1 MSARAA
7 VVMLLACACGSK
19 SPLLVP
25 APASDAQVPDAG
37 VEPDGGPPADLCVE
51 LPFLEPPREVRVDFV
66 AQILSADV
74 LFLVDVTGSMG
85 EEIGQIRGLLRD
97 EIVPGLGAQIPDLQ
111 LAVAHF
117 ADFPRPE
124 HNYGEIDDDLYRMLQ
139 SSTRNVASVQA
150 AVDRLPLQGGR
161 DGPEAL
167 VEALYLTATGE
178 AFPPYVLQR
187 ACPDGTAGY
196 PCFRPTGTRI
206 VLAFSDAPTHNGPG
220 GHDAYRPGTISP
232 PPHTF
237 SDTVTALNAIGAKVL
252 GLYSGGD
259 GGLGRLDLEQLAM
272 ATGAVRGNG
281 TPLVFDI
288 SRDGSFLA
296 SGVIEAVRTLVD
308 EVPLD
313 VDVVIEDVPGD
324 PFDASSFVRE
334 VVAVEAI
341 PASGAV
347 RRSDRFDDV
356 LPGTRVVFAIRLAN
370 DAIPQADAAQSFFLT
385 VVLRGDRVTRL
396 EETLVRI
403 VVPPAGGG
411 VVCPR

>member
-1 MSARAA
+1 
-7 VVMLLACACGSK
+7 
-19 SPLLVP
+19 
-25 APASDAQVPDAG
+25 
-37 VEPDGGPPADLCVE
+37 
-51 LPFLEPPREVRVDFV
+51 
-66 AQILSADV
+66 
-74 LFLVDVTGSMG
+74 
-85 EEIGQIRGLLRD
+85 
-97 EIVPGLGAQIPDLQ
+97 
-111 LAVAHF
+111 
-117 ADFPRPE
+117 
-124 HNYGEIDDDLYRMLQ
+124 
-139 SSTRNVASVQA
+139 
-150 AVDRLPLQGGR
+150 
-161 DGPEAL
+161 
-167 VEALYLTATGE
+167 
-178 AFPPYVLQR
+178 
-187 ACPDGTAGY
+187 
-196 PCFRPTGTRI
+196 
-206 VLAFSDAPTHNGPG
+206 
-220 GHDAYRPGTISP
+220 
-232 PPHTF
+232 

-313 VDVVIEDVPGD
+313 VDVVIEGVPGG
-324 PFDASSFVRE
+324 PFSASSFVRE

-347 RRSDRFDDV
+347 RRPDRFDDV

-370 DAIPQADAAQSFFLT
+370 DLIPQTDVAQSFFLI

-403 VVPPAGGG
+403 VVPPVGGG